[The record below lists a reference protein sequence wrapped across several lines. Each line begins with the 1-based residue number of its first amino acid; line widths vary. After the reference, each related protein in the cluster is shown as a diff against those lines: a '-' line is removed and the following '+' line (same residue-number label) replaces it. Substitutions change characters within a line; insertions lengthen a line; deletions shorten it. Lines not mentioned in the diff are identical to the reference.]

1 MTKLLRGL
9 REGGFTVCLSQQPRN
24 IDNGVINRL
33 RGVLKC
39 LEVLGD
45 STRTGKDLLFLD
57 CAHTG
62 VVSYCNDEARWLF
75 CKGIAYGHKLC
86 KFTVFTE
93 FSDRFCFPS
102 GVLSEDD
109 LDELHEDIWNEMN

>member
-1 MTKLLRGL
+1 MTRLLREL
-9 REGGFTVCLSQQPRN
+9 REGGFTVCLPQQPRN

-39 LEVLGD
+39 FEGLGD

-62 VVSYCNDEARWLF
+62 IVSYCNDEARWLF
-75 CKGIAYGHKLC
+75 CNGIAYGHKLC

-93 FSDRFCFPS
+93 FSDRFSFPS
-102 GVLSEDD
+102 GQLSEND
-109 LDELHEDIWNEMN
+109 LDELHEYIWNEMN